1 MYVRA
6 QTHRRK
12 NGTTR
17 QGFSLAETVRV
28 NGQPRSKTLL
38 NLGPDFDLPKERWN
52 EFARHIEARLKAE
65 PCLPFED
72 EAFEKKVAD
81 TVQQLRDKGY
91 DITKKTKK
99 LHLIDPTQTTHSDSR
114 TFAGERASLH
124 AMEQLKLPDILVDV
138 GLSERHAKLACA
150 LITGRMLSPGS
161 ERHTHDWMAHTSGI
175 LPLLGLDLPGER
187 TLYRCAEALY
197 PHRQQIMD
205 RLFGKTREL
214 LDFEETI
221 IFYDLTNTFYHGKKK
236 GELLRHGYSKEKR
249 RDCPLVSLALT
260 LDASGFPRSAE
271 VLPGNAS
278 EPATLAQAIEKL
290 NGSTP
295 TIIMDAGIAT
305 KKNLAYLKAEG
316 LDWVCVDRGKVP
328 EVPASD
334 PDQELETASKVAISA
349 WRLPVPEESPEESL
363 QDEESPEE
371 SLQDEESPE
380 ESPQDEESPEESP
393 QDEESPEES
402 PQDEEQFI
410 YVHSEAKQAK
420 EDEILATKCT
430 EFEEELTKLHEGLSK
445 PYFLK
450 TYALVERK
458 VGRLK
463 NEYDPVSHL
472 YDITVTPKQKSK
484 HAEAVTFTKRD
495 AHEARMQASGGYVIR
510 TSHIDWSIQK
520 TLQMYWRLTEIES
533 VFRAMKTDLGLRPI
547 YHSKDVQIASHLF
560 ITVLAYY
567 VAYLIRCQLK
577 KDGVHANWNTIR
589 THLNRIHRI
598 TTKMHKNRYRYLV
611 TKVDQDLPPF
621 VRQLFKSVGLVYDP
635 NATRIVEEHV
645 GEPNPPEASKP
656 IAATPKIP
664 PDS

>member
-38 NLGPDFDLPKERWN
+38 NLGPDFDLPKERWT
-52 EFARHIEARLKAE
+52 EFARHIEARLNAE

-72 EAFEKKVAD
+72 ESFEKKVAD
-81 TVQQLRDKGY
+81 TVQHLRDKGY

-138 GLSERHAKLACA
+138 GLCERHAKLACA
-150 LITGRMLSPGS
+150 LIAGRMLSPGS

-197 PHRQQIMD
+197 PHRQQIMN

-221 IFYDLTNTFYHGKKK
+221 LFYDLTNTFYHGKKK
-236 GELLRHGYSKEKR
+236 GQLLRHGYSKEKR

-260 LDASGFPRSAE
+260 LDASGFPRSVE

-316 LDWVCVDRGKVP
+316 LDWICVDRGKVP

-349 WRLPVPEESPEESL
+349 WRLPVPEESPQDKES
-363 QDEESPEE
+363 Q
-371 SLQDEESPE
+371 
-380 ESPQDEESPEESP
+380 
-393 QDEESPEES
+393 EES

-410 YVHSEAKQAK
+410 YVHSKAKQAK

-430 EFEEELTKLHEGLSK
+430 EFEEELTKLHAGLNK

-450 TYALVERK
+450 TYTLVERK

-472 YDITVTPKQKSK
+472 YEITVTPKQKSK

-495 AHEARMQASGGYVIR
+495 THEARMQASGGYVIR
-510 TSHIDWSIQK
+510 TSHIDWSIKK

-547 YHSKDVQIASHLF
+547 DHSKDVQIASHLF
-560 ITVLAYY
+560 IAVLAYHI
-567 VAYLIRCQLK
+567 AHLIRSQLK
-577 KDGVHANWNTIR
+577 KDGVYANWNTIR

-621 VRQLFKSVGLVYDP
+621 VSQLFASVGLVYDP
-635 NATRIVEEHV
+635 NATRVVEEHV
-645 GEPNPPEASKP
+645 GEPNPPKASKP

>member
-52 EFARHIEARLKAE
+52 EFARHIEARLNAE

-72 EAFEKKVAD
+72 ESFEKKVAD

-99 LHLIDPTQTTHSDSR
+99 LHLIDPPQTTHSDSR

-124 AMEQLKLPDILVDV
+124 AMEQLNLLEILVDV

-150 LITGRMLSPGS
+150 LIAGRMLSPGS

-205 RLFGKTREL
+205 RLFSKTREL

-236 GELLRHGYSKEKR
+236 GDLLRHGYSKEKR

-260 LDASGFPRSAE
+260 LDASGFPRSVE
-271 VLPGNAS
+271 VLPNNAS
-278 EPATLAQAIEKL
+278 ESATLAQAIEKL

-305 KKNLAYLKAEG
+305 KKNRGYLKTQG
-316 LDWVCVDRGKVP
+316 LDWICVDRGKVP

-334 PDQELETASKVAISA
+334 PDQELETASKVAILA
-349 WRLPVPEESPEESL
+349 WRLPA
-363 QDEESPEE
+363 
-371 SLQDEESPE
+371 PE
-380 ESPQDEESPEESP
+380 ESPQDEESQEESL
-393 QDEESPEES
+393 
-402 PQDEEQFI
+402 QDEEQFI
-410 YVHSEAKQAK
+410 YVHSKAKQAK

-430 EFEEELTKLHEGLSK
+430 EFEEELTKLHEELSK
-445 PYFLK
+445 PYFLE
-450 TYALVERK
+450 TYAHVERK
-458 VGRLK
+458 IGSLK

-472 YDITVTPKQKSK
+472 YEITVMPKQNSK
-484 HAEAVTFTKRD
+484 HAEAVTFTKREV
-495 AHEARMQASGGYVIR
+495 HEAQMQASGGYVIR
-510 TSHIDWSIQK
+510 TSHMDWSIKK

-560 ITVLAYY
+560 ITVLAYHI
-567 VAYLIRCQLK
+567 AHLIRFQLK
-577 KDGVHANWNTIR
+577 KDGVYENWDTIR

-598 TTKMHKNRYRYLV
+598 TTKMHKNRYSYLV
-611 TKVDQDLPPF
+611 TKMDQDLSPF
-621 VRQLFKSVGLVYDP
+621 VSQLFESIGLAYDQ
-635 NATRIVEEHV
+635 NATRIVEEHT

-656 IAATPKIP
+656 IAAIPKIP
-664 PDS
+664 PAS